1 MSTLSQFMAA
11 GSGGNPLFQERLFIT
26 STTWTTPVKGQYL
39 ITGIGGG
46 GGGGRAN
53 SNAGCGGAG
62 GLAQSLVKLNAGVT
76 LTITCGAGGI
86 AGATVGT
93 VGGNGGT
100 TTISGSG
107 LTTLTA
113 NGGTG
118 GVLDYTSSSAA
129 GGSASGGNIMN
140 VTGGSGKH
148 GGGAVGVYGVGYS
161 GITASPAGAGVGG
174 GPATSIAVTHWY
186 PGTALFSGDE
196 LISSGSTLSLE
207 VFVNP
212 LFPLGGGILNC
223 FKNGRFLSPS
233 GGFVPGDAGTTAV
246 SGPGCGGGGSTSYI
260 SRAGFFA
267 GAPGFGTGF
276 GPVGGPFGG
285 GGGSGAGGA
294 YVAGAGG
301 CGGAVIEYI
310 AS

>member
-53 SNAGCGGAG
+53 SNAGSGGAG

-118 GVLDYTSSSAA
+118 GVLDYTSSSSA

-140 VTGGSGKH
+140 VTGGSGKR

-161 GITASPAGAGVGG
+161 GNTASPAGAGVGG
-174 GPATSIAVTHWY
+174 EQATSVASRSSWY

-196 LISSGSTLSLE
+196 IISSGSTLSLE

-212 LFPLGGGILNC
+212 LYPLGGGILNC
-223 FKNGRFLSPS
+223 FKNGRFLSPT
-233 GGFVPGDAGTTAV
+233 GGFVPGSAYGSAV
-246 SGPGCGGGGSTSYI
+246 SGPGCGGGLNSSYI
-260 SRAGFFA
+260 SIPGFFA
-267 GAPGFGTGF
+267 GGTGTSS
-276 GPVGGPFGG
+276 GGSAGGAFGG
-285 GGGSGAGGA
+285 GASSGSASFPGGL
-294 YVAGAGG
+294 GG

>member
-1 MSTLSQFMAA
+1 MSVISQFMAA

-39 ITGIGGG
+39 ITAIGGG
-46 GGGGRAN
+46 GGGGKNTNGGA
-53 SNAGCGGAG
+53 GGAG

-86 AGATVGT
+86 GAIAMPA

-140 VTGGSGKH
+140 VTGGSGVR

-161 GITASPAGAGVGG
+161 GNTVSQAGAGVGG
-174 GPATSIAVTHWY
+174 GPATSLVGANWY

-196 LISSGSTLSLE
+196 IISSGSTLSLE

-212 LFPLGGGILNC
+212 LYPLGGGILNC
-223 FKNGRFLSPS
+223 FKNGRFLAPT
-233 GGFVPGDAGTTAV
+233 GGFVPNSVGAAAV
-246 SGPGCGGGGSTSYI
+246 CGPGCGAGGQGATNTTSKAGIFGGGFSVSAN
-260 SRAGFFA
+260 SADG
-267 GAPGFGTGF
+267 GA
-276 GPVGGPFGG
+276 FGG
-285 GGGSGAGGA
+285 GGAGGNSS
-294 YVAGAGG
+294 YSPGKGG